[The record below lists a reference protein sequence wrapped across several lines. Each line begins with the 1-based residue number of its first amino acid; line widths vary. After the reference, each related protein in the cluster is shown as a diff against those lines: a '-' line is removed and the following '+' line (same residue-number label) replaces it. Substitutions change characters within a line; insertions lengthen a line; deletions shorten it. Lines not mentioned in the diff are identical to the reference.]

1 MSKAIN
7 STDKLEFAVFC
18 IESIAVNIGVDADKV
33 YDALAEK
40 SSLLD
45 DYIIAN
51 YEVLHSLSKEYI
63 VNDILNVMNEKGI
76 EI

>member
-1 MSKAIN
+1 MLNAIN

-18 IESIAVNIGVDADKV
+18 IESIAINIGVDADKV

-51 YEVLHSLSKEYI
+51 YEVLHSLGKEYI

>member
-1 MSKAIN
+1 MSKVIN

-18 IESIAVNIGVDADKV
+18 IESIAINIGVDADKV

-51 YEVLHSLSKEYI
+51 YEVLHSLGKEYI

>member
-1 MSKAIN
+1 MSESIN
-7 STDKLEFAVFC
+7 NTDKLEFAVFC
-18 IESIAVNIGVDADKV
+18 IENIAIKLKIDADKV

-45 DYIIAN
+45 DYIISN
-51 YEVLHSLSKEYI
+51 YETLHSLDKEYI
-63 VNDILNVMNEKGI
+63 INDILDVLKEKGI

>member
-1 MSKAIN
+1 MSNAIN

-18 IESIAVNIGVDADKV
+18 IETIAINIGVDADKV

-51 YEVLHSLSKEYI
+51 YEVLHSLGKEYI